1 VGTLAAVPVATAA
14 ADFDPLG
21 SLRDLAQHDHIEVEV
36 WETIEAE
43 LQAAGF
49 AIVPIDE
56 LHPVLSN

>member
-1 VGTLAAVPVATAA
+1 MPVATAA